1 MNKNWI
7 LAFAF
12 FMIFNNS
19 PEVMEI
25 ISSEN
30 FDEDYNEAIKALE
43 DIESEKLK
51 ELVINKAKENKEK
64 MKAINE
70 AYVYKKIDKQPTE
83 EAIPKADYEN
93 RLEEDLYGY
102 R

>member
-1 MNKNWI
+1 MDKDWI

-19 PEVMEI
+19 PEVMAI

-30 FDEDYNEAIKALE
+30 FDEDYNKAIKALE

-51 ELVINKAKENKEK
+51 ELIINKVKESKEK
-64 MKAINE
+64 MKSINE
-70 AYVYKKIDKQPTE
+70 AYKCRRE
-83 EAIPKADYEN
+83 E
-93 RLEEDLYGY
+93 
-102 R
+102 

>member
-1 MNKNWI
+1 MDKHWI

-12 FMIFNNS
+12 FMLFSNS
-19 PEVMEI
+19 PEVMKI

-30 FDEDYNEAIKALE
+30 FDEDYNKAIKALE

-51 ELVINKAKENKEK
+51 ELVINKVKESKEK

-70 AYVYKKIDKQPTE
+70 AYKHRRE
-83 EAIPKADYEN
+83 E
-93 RLEEDLYGY
+93 
-102 R
+102 

>member
-1 MNKNWI
+1 MDKDWI
-7 LAFAF
+7 LTFAF

-30 FDEDYNEAIKALE
+30 FDEDYNKAIKTLE

-51 ELVINKAKENKEK
+51 ELVINKVKESKEK

-70 AYVYKKIDKQPTE
+70 AYIGMSNEVIHKV
-83 EAIPKADYEN
+83 
-93 RLEEDLYGY
+93 
-102 R
+102 

>member
-1 MNKNWI
+1 MDKDWI

-19 PEVMEI
+19 PEVMKI

-30 FDEDYNEAIKALE
+30 FDEDYDKAVKVLE
-43 DIESEKLK
+43 GIESDKLK
-51 ELVINKAKENKEK
+51 ELIINDVKERKEK

-70 AYVYKKIDKQPTE
+70 AYKRRKIEGT
-83 EAIPKADYEN
+83 
-93 RLEEDLYGY
+93 
-102 R
+102 

>member
-1 MNKNWI
+1 MDKDWI

-12 FMIFNNS
+12 FMLFNNS
-19 PEVMEI
+19 PKVMKI

-30 FDEDYNEAIKALE
+30 FDEDYNKAIKALE

-51 ELVINKAKENKEK
+51 ELVTNKVKESKEK

-70 AYVYKKIDKQPTE
+70 AYKHRRE
-83 EAIPKADYEN
+83 E
-93 RLEEDLYGY
+93 
-102 R
+102 